1 MWNKNFEGTFTPL
14 TVVWH
19 QDGLAFLTDEE
30 GKFYSLECD
39 PEVLPL
45 GTSVEKDGA
54 TELNE
59 KEQIQFFQNFF
70 I

>member
-1 MWNKNFEGTFTPL
+1 MVERNFEGTFTTL
-14 TVVWH
+14 TVVGY

-30 GKFYSLECD
+30 GNLYSLECD
-39 PEVLPL
+39 PEILPL

-54 TELNE
+54 TELSE
-59 KEQIQFFQNFF
+59 KEKIQFCQDFF